1 MNLHRPLVPPVA
13 PVHAVL
19 DRYGLVHRGRNR
31 RYHAEGTALS
41 APTRP
46 NDLWCADYKGKFM
59 LTDKGYCYSLTVT
72 DFASRY
78 PLC

>member
-1 MNLHRPLVPPVA
+1 
-13 PVHAVL
+13 VHAVL